1 MSSSSPDSS
10 LAFCF
15 VRVVIFLN
23 CHPLCLCR
31 SLFFFSSSF
40 VLLSFSFSLLLDNMQ
55 PWACLLLLLC
65 QLSPPLHH
73 QRASASCPAAVVA
86 DWPVCVVITVL
97 WHGFSLLSR
106 WLNNA
111 VKLLTYNLGGS
122 PEDNIIFYV
131 AAFVGPHRV
140 SLQSEDNSF
149 IWKAYQTVFCG
160 QHNAVSLF
168 VCWEENVSPLWFSPS
183 SASVGK

>member
-1 MSSSSPDSS
+1 M
-10 LAFCF
+10 
-15 VRVVIFLN
+15 
-23 CHPLCLCR
+23 
-31 SLFFFSSSF
+31 
-40 VLLSFSFSLLLDNMQ
+40 LLDNMQ

-73 QRASASCPAAVVA
+73 QRASASCPAAVIA
-86 DWPVCVVITVL
+86 DWPVCVVITLL

-131 AAFVGPHRV
+131 AAFVGPHWVFPSRARTIASYGKLTRPFWWSTRCCLALCGLRGKRV
-140 SLQSEDNSF
+140 SLVIFSF
-149 IWKAYQTVFCG
+149 ISISG
-160 QHNAVSLF
+160 QIAIN
-168 VCWEENVSPLWFSPS
+168 
-183 SASVGK
+183 